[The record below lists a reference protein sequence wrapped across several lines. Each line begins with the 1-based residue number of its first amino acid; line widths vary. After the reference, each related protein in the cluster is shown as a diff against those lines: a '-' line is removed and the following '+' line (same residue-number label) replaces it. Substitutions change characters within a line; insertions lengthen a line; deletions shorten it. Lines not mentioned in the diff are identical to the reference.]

1 MPDIFDTLLN
11 STMDVQEKGH
21 AASDIYNQQS
31 QILQTI
37 CTAVACRISRNGFGK
52 EQTQEKLFATNTFVV
67 FARPVLTKDDTTPF
81 VLTEHHW
88 LLLHPADGSSDILG
102 NIIAINNPSALGHH
116 IEMLVKEVK
125 A

>member
-11 STMDVQEKGH
+11 STMDVLEKGH

-31 QILQTI
+31 QAFQTI
-37 CTAVACRISRNGFGK
+37 RTGVACRISRKGFGK
-52 EQTQEKLFATNTFVV
+52 EETQEKLFATNSFVV
-67 FARPVLTKDDTTPF
+67 FSRPVTTKDDTTPL

-88 LLLHPADGSSDILG
+88 LLLHPADGSGDVLG
-102 NIIAINNPSALGHH
+102 NIIAINNPSQLGHH
-116 IEMLVKEVK
+116 IEMLVKQVK